1 MKLTVNPG
9 TGRNCERRKIF
20 GRFQLSPLY
29 WLYLPHLETSQFS
42 IRELTV
48 TTLPCLTPVPSLLR
62 ALGERRYVDRLS
74 RSESRVRCA
83 EHVMLSEFYDLKHL
97 FTLHETIARCDGA
110 APPTAHLLSVPT
122 RSTPHRIGVLCG
134 SFNPLTLAHTELADQ
149 ACRTFQLNQLLFT
162 LAKVTVDKEHV
173 TGLGLEDRLL
183 LLLLYTQQHSKTGV
197 ALVNRGLYVEQAQ
210 AFRTVFGQQATLFFI
225 VGMDKLIQILDA
237 RYYQD
242 REVALAQLFSLTSLV
257 VANRGEM
264 GRRAFDDLLNRP
276 ANRPY
281 QADVHFLA
289 LPESVGNLSSTA
301 VRDARDAQADVHP
314 RLHAQVPPEVA
325 AFLADTHAYAV
336 LQQYDEEMLDAY
348 AIRLA
353 LLDRLIKVRA
363 WAEQEVDFR
372 QLIEQTR
379 TPDARGRALRRATTG
394 VELRRLLGKPA

>member
-1 MKLTVNPG
+1 MLNP
-9 TGRNCERRKIF
+9 E
-20 GRFQLSPLY
+20 
-29 WLYLPHLETSQFS
+29 
-42 IRELTV
+42 
-48 TTLPCLTPVPSLLR
+48 PSLLR
-62 ALGERRYVDRLS
+62 TLGERRYADRPS
-74 RSESRVRCA
+74 GSESRARCV
-83 EHVMLSEFYDLKHL
+83 EHVMLSEFYDLKRL
-97 FTLHETIARCDGA
+97 FSLRETIARCDGA
-110 APPTAHLLSVPT
+110 APSTARLLSVPI

-149 ACRTFQLNQLLFT
+149 ACRTFQLDQLLFT
-162 LAKVTVDKEHV
+162 LAKVTVNKEHV
-173 TGLGLEDRLL
+173 IGLGLEDRLL
-183 LLLLYTQQHSKTGV
+183 LLLLYTAQRPKTGV

-210 AFRTVFGQQATLFFI
+210 AFCAIFGQQVALFFI

-242 REVALAQLFSLTSLV
+242 RETALAQLFSLTSLV

-264 GRRAFDDLLNRP
+264 GRRAFDDLLNQP

-301 VRDARDAQADVHP
+301 VRDARDV
-314 RLHAQVPPEVA
+314 RGAQVPPEVA
-325 AFLADTHAYAV
+325 AFLTDTHAYAV
-336 LQQYDEEMLDAY
+336 LQQHDEEMLDVY
-348 AIRLA
+348 AIRLD

-379 TPDARGRALRRATTG
+379 APDARGRALRQAATG
-394 VELRRLLGKPA
+394 AELRTLVRKPA